1 MLVVSTLTQACMNFD
16 PRRAAGNQVNL
27 FSCGGRADGG
37 GQVTNSQLFTF
48 KGGAGPLSLQPTNE
62 AGSCFSA
69 KDNTLDV
76 AQCSS
81 SDAKQSFTIDDGAG
95 ANEGTASGKTSTPS
109 STVQT
114 ATDAATSA
122 AAESSATTFAQ
133 ETDQTTA
140 DGKSS
145 LSKCTQR
152 TRTRTR
158 TVTMTPSASLLGAQG
173 VSTTAPV
180 ASATDTP
187 SSTETVATS
196 TALDAS
202 LAASSTSSS
211 DAAETT
217 TSTTAVATG
226 GATTAN
232 PTEAVP
238 VSRAGGVLNPTAAA
252 ESNQRD
258 ETATRAFADV
268 EIRAPNGQCLSVDP
282 TAGDFRQNLIPVGLV
297 DCAGSPGEKWDV
309 ITAGKHNN
317 AQGAAL
323 IVSSLTQGCIS
334 IDTRRP
340 AGDTVTL
347 FSCGGRADGGGDTN
361 DGQLV
366 PFIGALSFPFAPLS
380 ENNKTCILPGTAGR
394 LDSGPCPSDL
404 GPQLFSIF
412 PE

>member
-140 DGKSS
+140 D
-145 LSKCTQR
+145 
-152 TRTRTR
+152 
-158 TVTMTPSASLLGAQG
+158 GAQG

-334 IDTRRP
+334 IDTRR
-340 AGDTVTL
+340 
-347 FSCGGRADGGGDTN
+347 GRGYCYAVFLWWT
-361 DGQLV
+361 
-366 PFIGALSFPFAPLS
+366 S
-380 ENNKTCILPGTAGR
+380 R
-394 LDSGPCPSDL
+394 WWR
-404 GPQLFSIF
+404 
-412 PE
+412 